1 MATPG
6 SPNAQLRPPRH
17 QRQRAAAVSGGARR
31 AGANRVEAITFDY
44 WNTLMHED
52 GSSIALRREL
62 WAARLGSVGVAVAD
76 HELDVAFEGGWRR
89 FTEAWEANRQYR
101 IDDAARDLLVD
112 LGLEHLDG
120 DLHGQ
125 LVADL
130 DVVAERVD
138 LMPAPG
144 IERCLRRLRGA
155 GLRIGIICDVGMTP
169 STSLRR
175 QLERHDLLGYF
186 DHWSFSD
193 DVGWYKPAPEI
204 FRHALEG
211 LGVTDPSTV
220 AHIGDLRRT
229 DVAGARAMGMTSV
242 RYRGLADD
250 TSEAPE
256 ADIVCDHHDDLP
268 ELLGLA

>member
-1 MATPG
+1 M
-6 SPNAQLRPPRH
+6 
-17 QRQRAAAVSGGARR
+17 SGGAGR
-31 AGANRVEAITFDY
+31 AEASQLEAITFDY
-44 WNTLMHED
+44 WNTLMHEG

-120 DLHGQ
+120 DLHEQ

-130 DVVAERVD
+130 DVVAERVT
-138 LMPAPG
+138 LTPAAG
-144 IERCLRRLRGA
+144 VERCLQRLKDA

-175 QLERHDLLGYF
+175 QLERHGLLGYF

-204 FRHALEG
+204 FHHALGG
-211 LGVTDPSTV
+211 LGVDEPSDA

-229 DVAGARAMGMTSV
+229 DVAGARAMGMTAI

-250 TSEAPE
+250 VSDVPD
-256 ADIVCDHHDDLP
+256 ADVVCDSYDDLP